1 MATKPSDKAVPQ
13 SAGFKA
19 TQPTEAAFSRL
30 QAKLCTALVNEN
42 KILLKENQR
51 LRAALK
57 EERRALED
65 DGEFITEDDIS

>member
-1 MATKPSDKAVPQ
+1 MGTKPFDKAVPQ

-19 TQPTEAAFSRL
+19 TQHTEGAFSRL

-42 KILLKENQR
+42 ERLLKENRR